1 MKRLESRQGIGSE
14 ILSQESIER
23 KVPDFSDEHLFSD
36 RKGRRRVQRKSTV
49 RRQKSQESNGGK
61 RR

>member
-1 MKRLESRQGIGSE
+1 M
-14 ILSQESIER
+14 ER
-23 KVPDFSDEHLFSD
+23 KIPDSSDEHLFSD